1 MLPNI
6 RTIERKGKM
15 NISKDKKKELQDQY
29 KLMKPDMGIFAV
41 INKNNA
47 KYYLET
53 TPDLKGRINS
63 TKFKLNAGGH
73 PNKELQKDWQEFGAN
88 VFEIKILEQ
97 IEYEEDETKTDYSED
112 LEILKMI
119 WLEKLGQVMAQFY

>member
-1 MLPNI
+1 
-6 RTIERKGKM
+6 M

-97 IEYEEDETKTDYSED
+97 IEYEEDESKTDYSED
-112 LEILKMI
+112 LELLKMI
-119 WLEKLGQVMAQFY
+119 WREKLSKDMAQFY